1 MTGDI
6 GKKMY
11 VVKRDGRQEEV
22 SFDKVLHRIQKL
34 AVGLEHV
41 NPALV
46 AQKVCSQIQDG
57 IKTSELDE
65 FAGETAAMMVGRAH
79 PNYGKLAARIV
90 IDNHHKNTP
99 ATFQECAETLCA
111 QGIVS
116 QKICEV
122 SRMQG
127 IQEMIDYERDFEL
140 FDYFGFKTLEK
151 SYLQKI
157 DGKVVERPQHMWMR
171 VAIEIHTDE
180 YATEHFGYPIQY
192 IPNMRRIAET
202 YDALSHGYFIH
213 ATPTLFNAGTNH
225 TQLSSCFVAGT
236 LVHTMNGVKPIETV
250 EIGDEVVTHAGNVKK
265 VKQLHTNLLGDR
277 TLYDIKMAGT
287 PSMTVTGNHRLWSLS
302 DEQERWNQTP
312 TWNRVDY
319 LRTGDWVAIPNNKTT
334 TETYILDTKPML
346 DTIVGDGDSIQYS
359 YEFIDDKVYPTY
371 HYTSHHE
378 TEVRNHSKKG
388 EPFNRYWTFNNET
401 MELMG
406 IWYGDGSITH
416 AKNSSRNMVPRNV
429 NIVSHDT
436 NTVLIDFVKDAF
448 VNMLGVTHITVSKD
462 QHHMVSIVVNNTIV
476 AALFKKIFKCKF
488 DGKRIPTFFNR
499 LSYENIKYFIAGLV
513 SSDGCVSKTNS
524 ISIQLTNP
532 PLVNDIFYLA
542 RSVGIPLTVTF
553 MGGTDI
559 KKATGRMSVPGE
571 LVNGLVKKYY
581 EDDRLDSMSDVPW
594 KQFRIIGGTTFVRIN
609 NKTVSDVRPPFV
621 YTFGV
626 EDDHSYSVGGIIAEN
641 CFLLDFKAD
650 SIKGIYETLG
660 DCAQIS
666 KWAGGV
672 GLAVHKIRA
681 KNSRIAGT
689 NGQST
694 GIVPMLKVYNDTARY
709 VNQGGKRNGSF
720 AVYLEPWHAD
730 IEDFL
735 RLKLNTGAEEDRAR
749 DLFYGLWIPDEFMRR
764 VKEGKDWTL
773 MCPHEC
779 PGLPDSS
786 GEKFDALYLKY
797 EAEGKGRKTVPAQ
810 KIWQMI
816 LDAQI
821 QTGTPY
827 LCYKD
832 AGNSKSNQKHLGT
845 IKSSNLCV
853 APETII
859 LTDNG
864 QFPIAELSGKNVRVW
879 NGDQFSEVIVSQTG
893 IDQELVNVEL
903 SDGRIITCTPYHKFI
918 ISEGY
923 WDKKTIEAAVRVD
936 ASDLKPGMKL
946 RKTAL
951 PTLAGNPVYD
961 IKYAYTHG
969 FYCGDGTYS
978 NGSPR
983 ITLYGE
989 KKALVPHFDIKSMSG
1004 VETASGTLNVHLH
1017 FDIEEKFKV
1026 PINASLH
1033 CRLNWLAGYLDADG
1047 GIARN
1052 GTNESIQAVSINYQ
1066 FLTDIQTMLVGM
1078 GVTSKIIVA
1087 FGERKVMLPDG
1098 HGGKKEYDCKPCWR
1112 ILISSSSLYHL
1123 STLGF
1128 RTHRLSWTSR
1138 LPQRNAEQ
1146 FVKVVQ
1152 VISTGRRDNTYCF
1165 NEPLNHAGIF
1175 NGILT
1180 GNCSEIFE
1188 YTDPGETA
1196 VCNLGSIS
1204 LTKFVE
1210 ADGSYDYD
1218 ALGHYTS
1225 ILARNLDIVI
1235 DRNYY
1240 PTPECRASNMKHRPI
1255 GIGVQG
1261 LADVLAKM
1269 RIAWTSPEAVNVN
1282 RRIFEHIYYAALH
1295 TSYNLAVDKGSYPSF
1310 AGSPA
1315 SEGLLQCDLWNSA
1328 PVSTDLDWNG
1338 LRQKVKKGL
1347 RNSLSIAL
1355 MPTASTSQIL
1365 GNNECFEPFTS
1376 NLYVRHV
1383 LAGDFIVINKYL
1395 IAELV
1400 DMGIWTPELRTS
1412 IIANNGSVLGVRG
1425 VPLDVQE
1432 RYRTAWEI
1440 PMKTIIGMSADRA
1453 PFVCQSQSLNLFVA
1467 DPSYARLS
1475 SMHIY
1480 AWEKGLKTGCY
1491 YLRTKAVASAQKF
1504 TVEPEARPDCL
1515 TCSA

>member
-1 MTGDI
+1 MTGDT

-11 VVKRDGRQEEV
+11 VIKRDGRQEEV

-34 AVGLEHV
+34 AVGLGHV

-65 FAGETAAMMVGRAH
+65 FAAETAAMMVGRAH

-157 DGKVVERPQHMWMR
+157 AGKVVERPQHMWMR

-180 YATEHFGYPIQY
+180 FSTEHYGYPTQY
-192 IPNMRRIAET
+192 VPNMRRIAET

-225 TQLSSCFVAGT
+225 TQLSSCF
-236 LVHTMNGVKPIETV
+236 
-250 EIGDEVVTHAGNVKK
+250 
-265 VKQLHTNLLGDR
+265 
-277 TLYDIKMAGT
+277 
-287 PSMTVTGNHRLWSLS
+287 
-302 DEQERWNQTP
+302 
-312 TWNRVDY
+312 
-319 LRTGDWVAIPNNKTT
+319 
-334 TETYILDTKPML
+334 
-346 DTIVGDGDSIQYS
+346 
-359 YEFIDDKVYPTY
+359 
-371 HYTSHHE
+371 
-378 TEVRNHSKKG
+378 
-388 EPFNRYWTFNNET
+388 
-401 MELMG
+401 
-406 IWYGDGSITH
+406 
-416 AKNSSRNMVPRNV
+416 
-429 NIVSHDT
+429 
-436 NTVLIDFVKDAF
+436 
-448 VNMLGVTHITVSKD
+448 
-462 QHHMVSIVVNNTIV
+462 
-476 AALFKKIFKCKF
+476 
-488 DGKRIPTFFNR
+488 
-499 LSYENIKYFIAGLV
+499 
-513 SSDGCVSKTNS
+513 
-524 ISIQLTNP
+524 
-532 PLVNDIFYLA
+532 
-542 RSVGIPLTVTF
+542 
-553 MGGTDI
+553 
-559 KKATGRMSVPGE
+559 
-571 LVNGLVKKYY
+571 
-581 EDDRLDSMSDVPW
+581 
-594 KQFRIIGGTTFVRIN
+594 
-609 NKTVSDVRPPFV
+609 
-621 YTFGV
+621 
-626 EDDHSYSVGGIIAEN
+626 
-641 CFLLDFKAD
+641 LLDMKED

-672 GLAVHKIRA
+672 GLAIHKIRA
-681 KNSRIAGT
+681 KNSRIHGT
-689 NGQST
+689 NGAST

-764 VKEGKDWTL
+764 VKDGKDWTL

-779 PGLPDSS
+779 PGLADVHS
-786 GEKFDALYLKY
+786 EEFTALYRKY
-797 EAEGKGRKTVPAQ
+797 EAEGKGRKAVPAQ
-810 KIWQMI
+810 KLWQMI

-832 AGNSKSNQKHLGT
+832 AANYKSNQKNLGT
-845 IKSSNLCV
+845 IKSSNLC
-853 APETII
+853 
-859 LTDNG
+859 
-864 QFPIAELSGKNVRVW
+864 
-879 NGDQFSEVIVSQTG
+879 
-893 IDQELVNVEL
+893 
-903 SDGRIITCTPYHKFI
+903 
-918 ISEGY
+918 
-923 WDKKTIEAAVRVD
+923 
-936 ASDLKPGMKL
+936 
-946 RKTAL
+946 
-951 PTLAGNPVYD
+951 
-961 IKYAYTHG
+961 
-969 FYCGDGTYS
+969 
-978 NGSPR
+978 
-983 ITLYGE
+983 
-989 KKALVPHFDIKSMSG
+989 
-1004 VETASGTLNVHLH
+1004 
-1017 FDIEEKFKV
+1017 
-1026 PINASLH
+1026 
-1033 CRLNWLAGYLDADG
+1033 
-1047 GIARN
+1047 
-1052 GTNESIQAVSINYQ
+1052 
-1066 FLTDIQTMLVGM
+1066 
-1078 GVTSKIIVA
+1078 
-1087 FGERKVMLPDG
+1087 
-1098 HGGKKEYDCKPCWR
+1098 
-1112 ILISSSSLYHL
+1112 
-1123 STLGF
+1123 
-1128 RTHRLSWTSR
+1128 
-1138 LPQRNAEQ
+1138 
-1146 FVKVVQ
+1146 
-1152 VISTGRRDNTYCF
+1152 
-1165 NEPLNHAGIF
+1165 
-1175 NGILT
+1175 
-1180 GNCSEIFE
+1180 SEIME
-1188 YTDPGETA
+1188 YTDSRETA

-1204 LTKFVE
+1204 LTRFVK
-1210 ADGSYDYD
+1210 DDKTYDFD
-1218 ALGHYTS
+1218 ALRHYTA

-1240 PTPECRASNMKHRPI
+1240 PTPECRASNLRHRPI

-1261 LADVLAKM
+1261 LADVFAKM
-1269 RIAWTSPEAVNVN
+1269 RIPWSSPEASDLN

-1315 SEGLLQCDLWNSA
+1315 SEGILQPDLWRVN
-1328 PVSTDLDWNG
+1328 PLTDDLDWAG

-1395 IAELV
+1395 ISELV
-1400 DMGIWTPELRTS
+1400 DLGVWSPELRTS
-1412 IIANNGSVLGVRG
+1412 IIANNGSVLGVPE
-1425 VPLDVQE
+1425 VPSDVQE

-1440 PMKTIIGMSADRA
+1440 PMKTVIGMAADRA

-1504 TVEPEARPDCL
+1504 TVEPEARSQPDCL